1 MRKQSTG
8 HTITFEIE
16 NIIEETNNGYISYY
30 KVTNKLNKFNR
41 NDRGNENRRP
51 AKRTVQQLSST
62 EFKTVHYNNN

>member
-1 MRKQSTG
+1 MRKQSAG
-8 HTITFEIE
+8 HTIIFEIE
-16 NIIEETNNGYISYY
+16 NIIEETNNGYVSYY
-30 KVTNKLNKFNR
+30 KGTNKNR